1 MLKLE
6 HINLPARDPIGLAK
20 WYADTFQL
28 KTDEHRA
35 VGADALIV
43 FVPGEPL
50 GKRTDA
56 HFGFR
61 VDSNATLTKWAGH
74 FDKEIMQRGAFNSIQ
89 VFDPE
94 GNCFEV
100 YCPPDA

>member
-6 HINLPARDPIGLAK
+6 HINLPARDPIALAK
-20 WYADTFQL
+20 WYADTFEL
-28 KTDEHRA
+28 ETDEHRA
-35 VGADALIV
+35 IGPDALIV

-50 GKRTDA
+50 DKGTIS

-61 VDSNATLTKWAGH
+61 VESSATLEKWAGQ
-74 FDKEIMQRGAFNSIQ
+74 FKKEINRRGKFDAIQ

-100 YCPPDA
+100 YCEPTV

>member
-6 HINLPARDPIGLAK
+6 HINLPARDPIELAK
-20 WYADTFQL
+20 WYADTFAL
-28 KTDEHRA
+28 ETDQHRA

-61 VDSNATLTKWAGH
+61 VDSSIALNKWASH
-74 FDKEIMQRGAFNSIQ
+74 FNKEIMRRGAFDSIQ

-100 YCPPDA
+100 YCKPDA

>member
-20 WYADTFQL
+20 WYADTFEL

-35 VGADALIV
+35 IGSDALIV

-61 VDSNATLTKWAGH
+61 VDSNATLSKWAGH